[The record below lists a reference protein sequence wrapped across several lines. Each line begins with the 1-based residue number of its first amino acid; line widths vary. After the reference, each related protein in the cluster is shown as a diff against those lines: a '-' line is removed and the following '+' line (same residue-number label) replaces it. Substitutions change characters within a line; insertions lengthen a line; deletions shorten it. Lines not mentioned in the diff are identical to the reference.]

1 MQSCK
6 ECPSINQCKLRNCTK
21 STDVY
26 CKQCNDLFFKL
37 YNSNKECQRMCAWN
51 NHYCWPG
58 TCGSDGLTMHCV
70 CSEGFRKVSVNGEE
84 MDSGETTCQPNEP
97 PRIRKCDAV
106 VIGPNGEY
114 KTTRDLTD
122 PSECK
127 ELRNIYGH
135 FQPTMLQFDYIAEY
149 TMYIFKYMKPA
160 FIAEFNFGITDTTI
174 YINKQSVSGANNTFT
189 TYQQFQDINSSQSVK
204 ISQHDVDNLML
215 TEDKYTLENGQ
226 AVCLVYE
233 ARAGGY
239 IKARQT
245 GLSGTLLGA
254 VPYEKVIQQSNVCY
268 RYDTQPPEHC
278 SELSSCDYEPLVLEK
293 RITRSTAHRVEFSG
307 WHDPIPAGGLAST
320 ASSIESFEIRV
331 NEVIPLNESLKVD
344 YTRNIQNIRV
354 NSTTKTLDLNLDS
367 QVPKLYCLTLEVKD
381 FADNSRHCRRFVL
394 YDNSSSI
401 RTRNKNDLKFSSAS
415 PETNSTWQSNGK
427 EVCLN
432 WTDYFYNDFYID
444 NPLLNAIDPDP
455 SGLITGSCEQLAGDL
470 PVTGTMNVYGITNV
484 KVKWS
489 LNNENMSTEITV
501 ADIGNQSYCSSLD
514 IQDGDIYKWYVTVTD
529 IAGNAYNDAR
539 ELKVDTSAP
548 YLGDIR
554 MRKQRNGN
562 TLVHY
567 IADLSTIILE
577 FTALDNHSGI
587 SNLLLAFSSYKT
599 KTVLFSY
606 MIDVQQVSSETCRR
620 DAKESCYCPDIRNCE
635 IYKYSIVMLE
645 YEIHFKDIVI
655 HNNETY
661 TFSVTVINNA
671 GLATV
676 KYINVLVD
684 KTPPEVGKAYKEYRE
699 RNDTNGK
706 LDVYWQGFNDEESG
720 LGQYRLGVATRC
732 LSKEELYDMSLAN
745 GSTVYIDVPSNETSA
760 EIFDTFNCT
769 SYVSI
774 IAINNAD
781 EPSSVVCID
790 GIAKPDRDECTDKTP
805 PDVGKVYK
813 EQHESNGTHG
823 IQTFVAVYWQDFN
836 DKESGLR
843 QYRLGVATRCF
854 TKEELYDRSLA
865 NGSTI
870 YIDVPSNETSAEIFD
885 TFNCTSYVS
894 IIAINNIDEPSSV
907 VCIEGIAKPDRDEC
921 TDKTPPDVGNVH
933 KEQHERNGTHGIQTY
948 VAVYWQGFNDE
959 ESGLGQYRLGVATRC
974 LTKEE
979 LYDRSLAND
988 STVYTDVPSNETSA
1002 EIFDTFNCTSYV
1014 SIIAINNVDEPS
1026 SVVCIE
1032 GIGKPYRTECTE
1044 KTPPDVGKVYKEQH
1058 ERNETTN
1065 PTNMGLTVSLSISGT
1080 IVVLCVVVVVF
1091 LAIRRYHSKAGTRL
1105 ENRVSYKTGAVSFER
1120 LGETKDSTFENPESQ
1135 YNSSSGVA
1143 GDQAALTVNAMENPI
1158 YNTQLMSDIT
1168 QL

>member
-37 YNSNKECQRMCAWN
+37 YNSNKECQR
-51 NHYCWPG
+51 
-58 TCGSDGLTMHCV
+58 
-70 CSEGFRKVSVNGEE
+70 
-84 MDSGETTCQPNEP
+84 
-97 PRIRKCDAV
+97 
-106 VIGPNGEY
+106 
-114 KTTRDLTD
+114 
-122 PSECK
+122 
-127 ELRNIYGH
+127 
-135 FQPTMLQFDYIAEY
+135 
-149 TMYIFKYMKPA
+149 
-160 FIAEFNFGITDTTI
+160 
-174 YINKQSVSGANNTFT
+174 ANNTFT

-226 AVCLVYE
+226 A
-233 ARAGGY
+233 
-239 IKARQT
+239 
-245 GLSGTLLGA
+245 
-254 VPYEKVIQQSNVCY
+254 
-268 RYDTQPPEHC
+268 
-278 SELSSCDYEPLVLEK
+278 
-293 RITRSTAHRVEFSG
+293 
-307 WHDPIPAGGLAST
+307 
-320 ASSIESFEIRV
+320 
-331 NEVIPLNESLKVD
+331 
-344 YTRNIQNIRV
+344 
-354 NSTTKTLDLNLDS
+354 
-367 QVPKLYCLTLEVKD
+367 
-381 FADNSRHCRRFVL
+381 
-394 YDNSSSI
+394 
-401 RTRNKNDLKFSSAS
+401 
-415 PETNSTWQSNGK
+415 
-427 EVCLN
+427 
-432 WTDYFYNDFYID
+432 
-444 NPLLNAIDPDP
+444 
-455 SGLITGSCEQLAGDL
+455 
-470 PVTGTMNVYGITNV
+470 
-484 KVKWS
+484 
-489 LNNENMSTEITV
+489 
-501 ADIGNQSYCSSLD
+501 
-514 IQDGDIYKWYVTVTD
+514 
-529 IAGNAYNDAR
+529 
-539 ELKVDTSAP
+539 
-548 YLGDIR
+548 
-554 MRKQRNGN
+554 
-562 TLVHY
+562 
-567 IADLSTIILE
+567 
-577 FTALDNHSGI
+577 
-587 SNLLLAFSSYKT
+587 SYKT

-606 MIDVQQVSSETCRR
+606 MIDVQQETCRR

-790 GIAKPDRDECTDKTP
+790 GIAKPDRDECT
-805 PDVGKVYK
+805 
-813 EQHESNGTHG
+813 GTHG

-1044 KTPPDVGKVYKEQH
+1044 KTPPDVGKRRQIL
-1058 ERNETTN
+1058 
-1065 PTNMGLTVSLSISGT
+1065 PIWISLKGWD
-1080 IVVLCVVVVVF
+1080 
-1091 LAIRRYHSKAGTRL
+1091 KAGESRIL
-1105 ENRVSYKTGAVSFER
+1105 QDRSCFIRKAWGDER
-1120 LGETKDSTFENPESQ
+1120 FDLREP
-1135 YNSSSGVA
+1135 
-1143 GDQAALTVNAMENPI
+1143 
-1158 YNTQLMSDIT
+1158 
-1168 QL
+1168 